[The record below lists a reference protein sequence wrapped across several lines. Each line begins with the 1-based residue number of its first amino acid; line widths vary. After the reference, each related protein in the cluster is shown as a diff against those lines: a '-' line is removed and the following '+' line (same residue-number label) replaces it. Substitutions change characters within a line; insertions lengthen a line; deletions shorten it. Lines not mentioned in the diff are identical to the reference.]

1 MSDRK
6 ADTDVAMEARMVTIT
21 PELATD
27 LPAREA
33 LLDRAFGK
41 RERRRKTSERLRE
54 GRVPSEGLAFAA
66 RNRRG
71 RIVGTLRMWDVIAGS
86 AGKAL
91 LLGPLAVDCAYQK
104 RGIGDALMRHALSEA
119 KRLGH
124 RAVLLVGDE
133 PYYGRFGFAREAAQ
147 GLSLPGPVELK
158 RFLGLELDKG
168 ALRDAKGMISAAGR
182 AIPAHEIEAARR
194 TA

>member
-1 MSDRK
+1 
-6 ADTDVAMEARMVTIT
+6 MEATMVTIT
-21 PELATD
+21 PEVAAD

-54 GRVPSEGLAFAA
+54 GRLPAEGLAFAA

-71 RIVGTLRMWDVIAGS
+71 RLIGTLRLWDITAGS

-104 RGIGDALMRHALSEA
+104 RGIGGELMRHALAEA

-124 RAVLLVGDE
+124 KAVLLVGDA
-133 PYYGRFGFAREAAQ
+133 PYYGRFGFARESAEA
-147 GLSLPGPVELK
+147 LSLPGPVELE
-158 RFLGLELDKG
+158 RFLGLELEAG
-168 ALRDAKGMISAAGR
+168 ALTDAKGMISPAGR
-182 AIPAHEIEAARR
+182 AIPTDEIAAARQ

>member
-1 MSDRK
+1 
-6 ADTDVAMEARMVTIT
+6 MEATMVTIT
-21 PELATD
+21 PEAAAD

-54 GRVPSEGLAFAA
+54 GRLPAEGLAFAA

-71 RIVGTLRMWDVIAGS
+71 RLIGTLRLWDISAGS
-86 AGKAL
+86 AGPAL

-104 RGIGDALMRHALSEA
+104 RGIGAELMRHALAEA

-124 RAVLLVGDE
+124 KTVLLVGDE
-133 PYYGRFGFAREAAQ
+133 PYYGRFGFSRAVVD
-147 GLSLPGPVELK
+147 GLSLPGPVELD
-158 RFLGLELDKG
+158 RFLGLELAAG
-168 ALRDAKGMISAAGR
+168 ALKDVEGVISAAGR
-182 AIPAHEIEAARR
+182 MIPADAPEAVRQ

>member
-1 MSDRK
+1 
-6 ADTDVAMEARMVTIT
+6 MEARMVTIT
-21 PELATD
+21 PEVAAD

-54 GRVPSEGLAFAA
+54 GRLPVEGLAFAA

-71 RIVGTLRMWDVIAGS
+71 RLVGTLRLWDITAGS
-86 AGKAL
+86 AGPAL
-91 LLGPLAVDCAYQK
+91 LLGPLAVDCAYQE
-104 RGIGDALMRHALSEA
+104 RGIGAALMRHALGEA

-124 RAVLLVGDE
+124 KAVLLVGDE
-133 PYYGRFGFAREAAQ
+133 PYYGRFGFTRDAARA
-147 GLSLPGPVELK
+147 LSLPGPVELE
-158 RFLGLELDKG
+158 RFLGLELEAG
-168 ALRDAKGMISAAGR
+168 ALKHATGMISAAGR
-182 AIPAHEIEAARR
+182 AIPVHEIEAARQ